1 MNKSIFSILV
11 IFSCFVG
18 AEPVDTGHARISLIK
33 DHSDF
38 VPGTSINIGLKV
50 SMDKGWHTYWKNP
63 GDSGGPIEI
72 SWGLPDGFS
81 VSDIQWPLPERIEY
95 PPLMTYGYED
105 FVIYPMIL
113 KIPDNFQ
120 EDSFEMVADI
130 LICADVCIP
139 ESGKISSN
147 FLEIESDSLIYE
159 WLEYIPSK
167 SIPIKTSIKNNILE
181 IEFTFE
187 KEVKEIYFFPDEN
200 SSIDYSSKQNFYK
213 NDDSYLLSIN
223 LFDDELKNISGVLD
237 IDGTGYNVSSSGFK
251 YSKSAST
258 GLSAVI
264 GKFADPN
271 SVNIK
276 IDPYKNIN
284 GNGVS
289 FITALIFAFLGG
301 LILNLMPCVFPVISL
316 KVLSFVSM
324 GGSSSQKIR
333 NHALIFT
340 AGVIASFMLI
350 ALIVVLLQQV
360 GNSVGWGFQL
370 QSPLIV
376 GILSIIMVF
385 ISLVLIT
392 DNSFG
397 ESLTKLGNIGNS
409 QNGYYSSF
417 LTGVL
422 AVVVASPCTAPF
434 MGAALGYALIQPSG
448 ETVPIF
454 LSLSIGFSLPYLLLA
469 TNPKLIDFLPKPGNW
484 MVTLK
489 EFFAFPMMATA
500 IWLLWVFSLQ
510 VNQNLVIFL
519 LIAWLLLALNF
530 WIFIKNYKTITKII
544 FLVVSLFSMLYFLPP
559 SEDVENEKSQIIGS
573 ATQWYEG
580 IEEEMRN
587 KNQPYFINFTAA
599 WCITCQSNEIT
610 AFSKQDF
617 KNLLDEKN
625 IEYIKADWTNRNDAI
640 TKSLKKYGRS
650 GVPFYVYWEPGY
662 ENPKILPAILT
673 DQIIRKSI

>member
-1 MNKSIFSILV
+1 MNKAIFSILL
-11 IFSCFVG
+11 IFSFFVS
-18 AEPVDTGHARISLIK
+18 AETVDTGHARISLIK

-50 SMDKGWHTYWKNP
+50 SMDKGWHTYWRNP

-72 SWGLPDGFS
+72 DWDLPKGFS
-81 VSDIQWPLPERIEY
+81 VSEIKWPLPEKIEY

-105 FVIYPMIL
+105 FVIYPMVL
-113 KIPDNFQ
+113 SIPADYSDDYFV
-120 EDSFEMVADI
+120 MAADI

-147 FLEIESDSLIYE
+147 LLDIESDSLIYE
-159 WLEYIPSK
+159 WLE
-167 SIPIKTSIKNNILE
+167 SIPTRSLPITTSLKDNNLE
-181 IEFTFE
+181 IRFTFE
-187 KEVKEIYFFPDEN
+187 KEIKEIYFFPDKN
-200 SSIDYSSKQNFYK
+200 NSIDYSSKQNFYK
-213 NDDSYLLSIN
+213 KDDGYLLSIKLFNGEFQN
-223 LFDDELKNISGVLD
+223 LSGVLD
-237 IDGTGYNVSSSGFK
+237 INGTGYKVS
-251 YSKSAST
+251 
-258 GLSAVI
+258 
-264 GKFADPN
+264 
-271 SVNIK
+271 
-276 IDPYKNIN
+276 N
-284 GNGVS
+284 GSFEDFNEEGVS
-289 FITALIFAFLGG
+289 LITALIFALIGG

-324 GGSSSQKIR
+324 GGSSPRKIR

-340 AGVIASFMLI
+340 VGVIASFMLI
-350 ALIVVLLQQV
+350 ALTIVLLKQA
-360 GNSVGWGFQL
+360 GNFVGWGFQL

-376 GILSIIMVF
+376 GLLSLVMIF

-397 ESLTKLGNIGNS
+397 ESLTKLGNIGGS
-409 QNGYYSSF
+409 ENGYYSSF

-454 LSLSIGFSLPYLLLA
+454 LSLSLGFSLPYLLLA
-469 TNPKLIDFLPKPGNW
+469 VNPKLIDFLPKPGDW

-489 EFFAFPMMATA
+489 EFFAFPMLATA
-500 IWLLWVFSLQ
+500 LWLLWVFSLQ
-510 VNQNLVIFL
+510 VNQIHVIFL
-519 LIAWLLLALNF
+519 LIGWLLLALNF
-530 WIFIKNYKTITKII
+530 WIFQKDYNGTNKVI
-544 FLVVSLFSMLYFLPP
+544 FLSISIFSMIYFLP
-559 SEDVENEKSQIIGS
+559 ETQDIETEQNLIIGS
-573 ATQWYEG
+573 ATEWHEG
-580 IEEEMRN
+580 IEDDLRN

-610 AFSKQDF
+610 AFSKDGF
-617 KNLLDEKN
+617 KSLLEEKN

-640 TKSLKKYGRS
+640 TRSLKKYGRS
-650 GVPFYVYWEPGY
+650 GVPFYLYWEPGF

-673 DQIIRKSI
+673 DQIIKNNL

>member
-1 MNKSIFSILV
+1 MNKTIFSILLL
-11 IFSCFVG
+11 FSFFG
-18 AEPVDTGHARISLIK
+18 SAEIVDTGHARISLIK

-50 SMDKGWHTYWKNP
+50 SMDKGWHTYWRNP

-72 SWGLPDGFS
+72 DWNLPKGFS
-81 VSDIQWPLPERIEY
+81 ISDIKWPLPEKIEY

-105 FVIYPMIL
+105 FVIYPMVL
-113 KIPDNFQ
+113 SIPADYS
-120 EDSFEMVADI
+120 DDYFEMNADI

-147 FLEIESDSLIYE
+147 LLDIESDSLIYE
-159 WLEYIPSK
+159 WLESVPSK
-167 SIPIKTSIKNNILE
+167 SLPITTSLNDNNLE
-181 IEFTFE
+181 IKFTFE
-187 KEVKEIYFFPDEN
+187 KEIKEIYFFPDKN
-200 SSIDYSSKQNFYK
+200 NSIDYSSKQNFYK
-213 NDDSYLLSIN
+213 KDDDYFLSIK
-223 LFDDELKNISGVLD
+223 LFNDEFQNISGVLD
-237 IDGTGYNVSSSGFK
+237 IDGTGYNVSNGKFEDFNEE
-251 YSKSAST
+251 
-258 GLSAVI
+258 GLSL
-264 GKFADPN
+264 
-271 SVNIK
+271 
-276 IDPYKNIN
+276 
-284 GNGVS
+284 
-289 FITALIFAFLGG
+289 ITALIFALIGG

-324 GGSSSQKIR
+324 GGSSPRKIR
-333 NHALIFT
+333 NHALVFT
-340 AGVIASFMLI
+340 VGVIASFMLI
-350 ALIVVLLQQV
+350 ALTIVLLKQA
-360 GNSVGWGFQL
+360 GNFVGWGFQL

-376 GILSIIMVF
+376 GLLSLVMVF

-397 ESLTKLGNIGNS
+397 ESLTKLGNIGGS
-409 QNGYYSSF
+409 ENGYYSSF

-454 LSLSIGFSLPYLLLA
+454 LSLSLGFSLPYLLLA
-469 TNPKLIDFLPKPGNW
+469 ANPKLIDFLPKPGDW

-489 EFFAFPMMATA
+489 EFFAFPMLATA
-500 IWLLWVFSLQ
+500 LWLLWVFSLQ
-510 VNQNLVIFL
+510 VNQILVIFL

-530 WIFIKNYKTITKII
+530 WIFQKDYKTINKVI
-544 FLVVSLFSMLYFLPP
+544 FLGISIFSMIYFLPET
-559 SEDVENEKSQIIGS
+559 EDIETEKNIIIGS
-573 ATQWYEG
+573 ATEWYEG
-580 IEEEMRN
+580 IEDDLRN

-610 AFSKQDF
+610 AFSKDGF
-617 KNLLDEKN
+617 KSLLEEKN

-640 TKSLKKYGRS
+640 TRSLKKYGRS
-650 GVPFYVYWEPGY
+650 GVPFYVYWEPGF

-673 DQIIRKSI
+673 DQIIKNNL